1 MCFFCF
7 FYKDAFSDK
16 WYFLGIPFWNFRV
29 GICAKVDMYLI
40 DVQYV
45 IQFVDLICL
54 NVLMTRPIF
63 LHWMYPPKKQTWK
76 HFTSTMNADV
86 FFNVKLGIFQCHVSE
101 LRVFL
106 SNASKGQ
113 RLHHRA
119 DSLCWCQLHP
129 FGHGGH
135 APNRQPGSATTGA
148 RMWRMGAR
156 RGGRWADEDWLAP

>member
-1 MCFFCF
+1 MQ
-7 FYKDAFSDK
+7 
-16 WYFLGIPFWNFRV
+16 
-29 GICAKVDMYLI
+29 MY
-40 DVQYV
+40 
-45 IQFVDLICL
+45 
-54 NVLMTRPIF
+54 
-63 LHWMYPPKKQTWK
+63 
-76 HFTSTMNADV
+76 
-86 FFNVKLGIFQCHVSE
+86 FFNGKLGGFSKMSCHVSE
-101 LRVFL
+101 LRFFL

-156 RGGRWADEDWLAP
+156 HGGGGKMCGWGLIGRGLAPKNRPGPIKERLSTIHFQVLLVCMLVFREAKQWGRFFSLTLGESTTNYIT